1 MSDIPHSYRKYIDD
15 VTKMT
20 QRGAISSGEQQAS
33 PSSAGSR
40 GLAKT
45 TQFTNNKT
53 QMQLGQEAIAES
65 MVDIRNIMN
74 RIDGVN
80 VPTNEM
86 NELAD
91 NDKMEF
97 TKVLLDISVIKDRVQ
112 ALSVDEDAKASA
124 IQSLTSAE
132 ESLVAL
138 DESAV
143 QEGHYPHIKS
153 FDKLYGIN
161 DMQQYKAMADDAQS
175 MDMGEFMDTYS
186 SVIDM
191 AGDFWEDHQKTSESN
206 EDVVNEDPNTLA
218 KELASEIMRY
228 VRKGFDHI
236 PADALKA
243 KAKEYLSSIKESAV
257 KEDDGDERAIAAMKL
272 AKDENRKEGF
282 DYPQGGKYG
291 YKAERGS
298 GTGAMGTMQVNVTIH
313 NRETDETMYIKDMNY
328 LELEKG
334 DEQET
339 LAMIWDENRDL
350 IQKESA
356 VQEDDGEQALAN
368 DLALFF
374 AKRSKELLQSMER
387 PDKNDQE
394 YEEFVDIAQAFKKGI
409 QAGLDEVNM
418 SDFEFS
424 NNPFGDFGR
433 GIDDGP
439 DEELVD
445 ILNQHGYQPGPDG
458 ANDKATIVKQKEES
472 SDSGE
477 LSRLKE
483 LSGMEAPK
491 ESEKAVSEDI
501 GDKGRI
507 ALEKAGF
514 DPMKVKEYMAVF
526 NDHGDTSDIDQ
537 MNMDKVGLAD
547 AMAMVLASHDVENE
561 SYQPMPEGDEFD
573 IEEDED
579 FEEVLGPLGFPED
592 ETELFDA
599 EYQGRKVPLNKPMR
613 GDVKKFKVY
622 VKDPKTG
629 NVKKVN
635 FGHGGTSAKRPTMR
649 IRKSNPKAR
658 KSFRARHN
666 CANPGPKTKA
676 RYWSCRK
683 W

>member
-1 MSDIPHSYRKYIDD
+1 MSDIPYNYRKYIDD

-20 QRGAISSGEQQAS
+20 QRGAISSGEQMQS

-45 TQFTNNKT
+45 MQFTNNKT

-65 MVDIRNIMN
+65 MVEIRNIMN

-97 TKVLLDISVIKDRVQ
+97 TKLLLDMSVMKDRVQ

-124 IQSLTSAE
+124 IQSLTNAE
-132 ESLVAL
+132 EALVAL
-138 DESAV
+138 DE
-143 QEGHYPHIKS
+143 
-153 FDKLYGIN
+153 
-161 DMQQYKAMADDAQS
+161 
-175 MDMGEFMDTYS
+175 T
-186 SVIDM
+186 
-191 AGDFWEDHQKTSESN
+191 
-206 EDVVNEDPNTLA
+206 
-218 KELASEIMRY
+218 
-228 VRKGFDHI
+228 
-236 PADALKA
+236 
-243 KAKEYLSSIKESAV
+243 AV
-257 KEDDGDERAIAAMKL
+257 KEDAGDEAMAKEIAELYDNVLEWITDTENAETDDEAEYGDGYTDTDYNDATDL
-272 AKDENRKEGF
+272 AKTFR
-282 DYPQGGKYG
+282 
-291 YKAERGS
+291 
-298 GTGAMGTMQVNVTIH
+298 
-313 NRETDETMYIKDMNY
+313 
-328 LELEKG
+328 EKG
-334 DEQET
+334 MQAGLKLHKELLAKRKGDGFSSFSEWDPLSPET
-339 LAMIWDENRDL
+339 ELNYAAKKILAR
-350 IQKESA
+350 QKESA
-356 VQEDDGEQALAN
+356 VQEDDESYGYEWECSNCGTENQFDMTPQERAQYIKDWEADNQDLVADGET
-368 DLALFF
+368 
-374 AKRSKELLQSMER
+374 
-387 PDKNDQE
+387 
-394 YEEFVDIAQAFKKGI
+394 
-409 QAGLDEVNM
+409 GLDAL
-418 SDFEFS
+418 
-424 NNPFGDFGR
+424 NNLLDT
-433 GIDDGP
+433 
-439 DEELVD
+439 
-445 ILNQHGYQPGPDG
+445 G
-458 ANDKATIVKQKEES
+458 AE
-472 SDSGE
+472 
-477 LSRLKE
+477 
-483 LSGMEAPK
+483 SGMHYGQKCIKCGTDATNPYQN
-491 ESEKAVSEDI
+491 EDI

-573 IEEDED
+573 IAEDED

-613 GDVKKFKVY
+613 GDTKKFKVY

-635 FGHGGTSAKRPTMR
+635 FGHGGTSAKRKTMR

>member
-1 MSDIPHSYRKYIDD
+1 MSSIPYNYNKYIDD

-45 TQFTNNKT
+45 MQFTNNPT
-53 QMQLGQEAIAES
+53 QMKMGNSPIAES
-65 MVDIRNIMN
+65 MVEIRNILN
-74 RIDGVN
+74 RIDGIN
-80 VPTNEM
+80 AP
-86 NELAD
+86 
-91 NDKMEF
+91 
-97 TKVLLDISVIKDRVQ
+97 
-112 ALSVDEDAKASA
+112 
-124 IQSLTSAE
+124 
-132 ESLVAL
+132 
-138 DESAV
+138 V

-161 DMQQYKAMADDAQS
+161 DMQQYKVMADDAQS

-206 EDVVNEDPNTLA
+206 EGTVNEDPNTLA

-257 KEDDGDERAIAAMKL
+257 KEDL
-272 AKDENRKEGF
+272 
-282 DYPQGGKYG
+282 DY
-291 YKAERGS
+291 
-298 GTGAMGTMQVNVTIH
+298 
-313 NRETDETMYIKDMNY
+313 
-328 LELEKG
+328 
-334 DEQET
+334 
-339 LAMIWDENRDL
+339 
-350 IQKESA
+350 
-356 VQEDDGEQALAN
+356 
-368 DLALFF
+368 
-374 AKRSKELLQSMER
+374 RSE
-387 PDKNDQE
+387 
-394 YEEFVDIAQAFKKGI
+394 
-409 QAGLDEVNM
+409 
-418 SDFEFS
+418 
-424 NNPFGDFGR
+424 
-433 GIDDGP
+433 
-439 DEELVD
+439 D
-445 ILNQHGYQPGPDG
+445 ILN
-458 ANDKATIVKQKEES
+458 
-472 SDSGE
+472 
-477 LSRLKE
+477 
-483 LSGMEAPK
+483 
-491 ESEKAVSEDI
+491 
-501 GDKGRI
+501 
-507 ALEKAGF
+507 KAGF
-514 DPMKVKEYMAVF
+514 DPADIDTYMKVF
-526 NDHGDTSDIDQ
+526 NDHGDTSDLEQ
-537 MNMDKVGLAD
+537 MNMKEKVGLAEV
-547 AMAMVLASHDVENE
+547 MSMVLASHGIQNE
-561 SYQPMPEGDEFD
+561 SYQPFPEADEFN

-599 EYQGRKVPLNKPMR
+599 EYRGRKVPLNKPMR

>member
-313 NRETDETMYIKDMNY
+313 DRETDETMHIKDMNY

-334 DEQET
+334 EEQET

-613 GDVKKFKVY
+613 GDTKKFKVY

-635 FGHGGTSAKRPTMR
+635 FGHGGTSAKRKTMR

>member
-1 MSDIPHSYRKYIDD
+1 MSNIPYNYHKYIDD

-20 QRGAISSGEQQAS
+20 QRGHISSGEQEQS

-45 TQFTNNKT
+45 QQFTNNPT
-53 QMQLGQEAIAES
+53 QMQMGNSPIAES
-65 MVDIRNIMN
+65 MVEIRNILN

-80 VPTNEM
+80 AP
-86 NELAD
+86 
-91 NDKMEF
+91 
-97 TKVLLDISVIKDRVQ
+97 
-112 ALSVDEDAKASA
+112 
-124 IQSLTSAE
+124 
-132 ESLVAL
+132 
-138 DESAV
+138 
-143 QEGHYPHIKS
+143 
-153 FDKLYGIN
+153 
-161 DMQQYKAMADDAQS
+161 
-175 MDMGEFMDTYS
+175 
-186 SVIDM
+186 
-191 AGDFWEDHQKTSESN
+191 
-206 EDVVNEDPNTLA
+206 
-218 KELASEIMRY
+218 
-228 VRKGFDHI
+228 
-236 PADALKA
+236 
-243 KAKEYLSSIKESAV
+243 
-257 KEDDGDERAIAAMKL
+257 
-272 AKDENRKEGF
+272 
-282 DYPQGGKYG
+282 
-291 YKAERGS
+291 
-298 GTGAMGTMQVNVTIH
+298 
-313 NRETDETMYIKDMNY
+313 
-328 LELEKG
+328 
-334 DEQET
+334 
-339 LAMIWDENRDL
+339 
-350 IQKESA
+350 
-356 VQEDDGEQALAN
+356 VQEDEGEQALAN

-374 AKRSKELLQSMER
+374 TKRSKELLQSMER

-472 SDSGE
+472 VSEDDGDEIAIAAMKLAKDENRKEGFDYPQGGKYGYKAERGSGTGAMGTMQVNVTIHDRETDETMYIKDMNYLELEKGDEQETLAMIWDENRDLIQKEDSDSDE

-483 LSGMEAPK
+483 LSGIQEDAELTDEQEKGLEAIAKKYKDREGGNGDELARGHIKALTSSGITTDGFDVEEMEAYAKKIGKDWPEWEDEIDDFLK
-491 ESEKAVSEDI
+491 QAPITSGMMDDMNKVLGPDWEQNEKLSAAAADVL
-501 GDKGRI
+501 DKS
-507 ALEKAGF
+507 AGF
-514 DPMKVKEYMAVF
+514 V
-526 NDHGDTSDIDQ
+526 
-537 MNMDKVGLAD
+537 
-547 AMAMVLASHDVENE
+547 
-561 SYQPMPEGDEFD
+561 PMPEADEFD

-592 ETELFDA
+592 ELWEA
-599 EYQGRKVPLNKPMR
+599 EYRGRKVPLNKPMR

-635 FGHGGTSAKRPTMR
+635 FGHGGTSAKRKTMR